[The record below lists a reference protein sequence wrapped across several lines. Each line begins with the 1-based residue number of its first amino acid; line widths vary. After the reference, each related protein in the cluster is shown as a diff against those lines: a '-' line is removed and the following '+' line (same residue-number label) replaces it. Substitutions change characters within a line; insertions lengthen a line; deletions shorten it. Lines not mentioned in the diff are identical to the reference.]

1 MFDIG
6 FLELLLISIIGL
18 MVLGPERLPGAIRT
32 ASLWLGRLKRS
43 FNNIRTEIEREVG
56 ADEIR
61 RQLHNE
67 AIMDTFKDTN
77 EVLQKDLAEA
87 KEQLEQLDYDVNDVI
102 KGDQGNEN
110 SESASATAADDTTE
124 SATETASTPPS
135 DKASESL
142 AEPAPIDDTPNKTTT
157 TPQ

>member
-32 ASLWLGRLKRS
+32 GSLWLGRLKRS
-43 FNNIRTEIEREVG
+43 FNNIRSEIEREVG

-67 AIMDTFKDTN
+67 AIMDTFKETN
-77 EVLQKDLAEA
+77 DVLQKDLAEA
-87 KEQLEQLDYDVNDVI
+87 KEQLEQLDYDVSDVI
-102 KGDQGNEN
+102 KGDEASDNATKNNEP
-110 SESASATAADDTTE
+110 SEVDV
-124 SATETASTPPS
+124 P
-135 DKASESL
+135 ESL
-142 AEPAPIDDTPNKTTT
+142 TEPAPSTDDSPSKSTT
-157 TPQ
+157 TP